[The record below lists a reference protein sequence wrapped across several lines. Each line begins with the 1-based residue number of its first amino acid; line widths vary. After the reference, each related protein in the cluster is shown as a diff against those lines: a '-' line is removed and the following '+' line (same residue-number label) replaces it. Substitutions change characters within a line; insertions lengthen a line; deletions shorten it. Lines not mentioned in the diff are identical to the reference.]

1 MSGVESIIKDKSL
14 TFEQMVVALAREAEN
29 NVKVLNIDEKTE
41 ELRKVG
47 IICDLFEGNAPY
59 RPRYIIPNYEK
70 FMKEGSVFLGL
81 ERPTDIWEAV
91 NNLLIFYKHVPSIT
105 TMPVYI
111 GNLDSL
117 LDPFIKSEHEAKK
130 AIKFFLKHIDRTITD
145 SFCHGNIGP
154 KATRAGRIILE
165 VERELENA
173 VPNLTLKYSEET
185 DKDFAIDVVKTA
197 LKTAKPSFANDKMF
211 RDDFKG
217 DYAIASCYNGLPIG
231 GGAYTLVRMNLKKLA
246 ESAEDIN
253 DFFEN
258 KFPEVME
265 AMAGYINERIRYL
278 VEETAFFESN
288 FLIKEGFIE
297 KDRFTAMFGM
307 VGLAEAV
314 EYLMDKEGVEG
325 TFGQT
330 LDFDELGEKIIRVMN
345 EFVSNYES
353 PYCKITGERLLM
365 HAQVGIS
372 DDNGVSP
379 GCRIQIGKEP
389 ELWEHLKQVGRFH
402 KYFPS
407 GIGDVF
413 PFKENV
419 MNNPEYI
426 LNIINGSFKGGLRYF
441 SLYTSTADII
451 RITGY
456 LVKKSDI
463 EKLHRGEAVAQD
475 TVVLGMGAVKN
486 CNVLNRK
493 VR

>member
-1 MSGVESIIKDKSL
+1 MSRVESIIKDKSL

-41 ELRKVG
+41 ELRKAG

-59 RPRYIIPNYEK
+59 RPRYITPNYEK
-70 FMKEGSVFLGL
+70 FIDEGSIFLGL

-165 VERELENA
+165 IERELENA

-185 DKDFAIDVVKTA
+185 DKDFAIDVIKTA

-246 ESAEDIN
+246 GSSEDIN

-258 KFPEVME
+258 KFPEAMK
-265 AMAGYINERIRYL
+265 AMARYINERIRYL

-297 KDRFTAMFGM
+297 KDRFTAMFGI

-314 EYLMDKEGVEG
+314 EYLMDKEGIEG
-325 TFGQT
+325 VFGQT
-330 LDFDELGEKIIRVMN
+330 LDFDELGEKIIRVMS
-345 EFVSNYES
+345 EFIYNYES

-379 GCRIQIGKEP
+379 SCRIQIGKEQ
-389 ELWEHLKQVGRFH
+389 ELWSHLKHAGRFH

-407 GIGDVF
+407 GIGDIF
-413 PFKENV
+413 PFEENV

-426 LNIINGSFKGGLRYF
+426 LNIIDCSFKVGLRYF

-456 LVKKSDI
+456 LVEKSDI
-463 EKLHRGEAVAQD
+463 EKLHGDETVTQD
-475 TVVLGMGAVKN
+475 TVAIGMGAVKN
-486 CNVLNRK
+486 NILKEIKMV
-493 VR
+493 